1 MDLKVSEGNI
11 HVLKSWIKLPAIF
24 IIIDRVW
31 CLHDSIRRSRID
43 TLLSL
48 IQMIKYSARWVIID
62 QFDWPSYL
70 RVASAKLGV
79 RILLALYPFS
89 WLVARESLIAWSG
102 SVPHPP
108 KTLDRFI
115 GIRGMD
121 PSRKWTQHLSRR
133 FFFSSNIDYPMR
145 NGSCS
150 YFLNLCL
157 TSLLN
162 VIDLIKG
169 GLGLGWPL
177 TLSLIF
183 MWFVIVYYSCQ
194 GKKIKLIILLLDHF
208 ILLVKILCIIVIWS
222 FQI

>member
-79 RILLALYPFS
+79 RILLALPL
-89 WLVARESLIAWSG
+89 LVARESLIAWSG
-102 SVPHPP
+102 SVPRPP

-133 FFFSSNIDYPMR
+133 FFFSGNIDYP
-145 NGSCS
+145 
-150 YFLNLCL
+150 
-157 TSLLN
+157 
-162 VIDLIKG
+162 K
-169 GLGLGWPL
+169 
-177 TLSLIF
+177 
-183 MWFVIVYYSCQ
+183 
-194 GKKIKLIILLLDHF
+194 
-208 ILLVKILCIIVIWS
+208 
-222 FQI
+222 